1 MTGRDISETLHAIRE
16 RMRAACARAARPE
29 GAVRLVAVS
38 KFHPQDAVMA
48 ALEAGQFTFGENR
61 VQEAKAKFP
70 PLRSRFPEL
79 QLHIIGTLQTNKAR
93 DACRMADVIETLD
106 RPALADAIA
115 RAADQAGRLPQLL
128 VQVNVGDEPQK
139 SGISRDAADAFIES
153 CRQRFG
159 TQLVGVMGIPPEKD
173 DPTPHF
179 TYLASLAARH
189 DLPDVSMGMS
199 NDFETAIHCGATL
212 IRVGTAIFGQ
222 RASQPARHLTPDL

>member
-1 MTGRDISETLHAIRE
+1 MTGLAIAESLNAIRE
-16 RMRAACARAARPE
+16 RMRAACARAGRSE

-48 ALEAGQFTFGENR
+48 ALGAGQYVFGENR

-70 PLRSRFPEL
+70 PLRSRFPDL
-79 QLHIIGTLQTNKAR
+79 QLHMIGTLQTNKAR

-115 RAADQAGRLPQLL
+115 RAADQEGRLPRLF
-128 VQVNVGDEPQK
+128 VQVNTGDEPQK
-139 SGISRDAADAFIES
+139 SGIGRNAADAFIES
-153 CRQRFG
+153 CRARFG
-159 TQLVGVMGIPPEKD
+159 AQLAGVMGIPPEKD

-189 DLPDVSMGMS
+189 NLREISMGMS
-199 NDFETAIHCGATL
+199 NDFETAIDCGATL

-222 RASQPARHLTPDL
+222 RASRPPAT